1 MTNPLQTSR
10 TSANEKP
17 LLRVEGLVM
26 HFRAPGGPLFARQR
40 EVIQAVNDVS
50 LELYPGETLGLVG
63 ETGCG
68 KSTVA
73 RCIVQLYKPT
83 NGRIYFRDDEL
94 TGLSRRQLRALRRH
108 VQLIFQDPY
117 ASLNPRYSVRRIIRE
132 PLDIHRVGTLEE
144 RNQRVN
150 ELLEVVG
157 LNPYMADRYPHEF
170 SGGQRQR
177 ISIARALSLNPEL
190 IICDEPVSALD
201 VSIQAQILNLLEDL
215 QRERGLSYLFIAHDL
230 AVVKHISH
238 RIAVMYL
245 GRIVE
250 LSPGD
255 DLYANPL
262 HPYTQA
268 LTAAIPVAN
277 PAREREKRKL
287 RSSLGG
293 ELPSPRR
300 PPAGCHFHPRCPRA
314 FDLCSQQAPALA
326 EVEPGRWVACHLYAG
341 GAVEESRL
349 AG

>member
-1 MTNPLQTSR
+1 MTSGNDI
-10 TSANEKP
+10 P
-17 LLRVEGLVM
+17 LLKTEHLVM

-40 EVIQAVNDVS
+40 EVIHAVNDMS
-50 LELYPGETLGLVG
+50 FELHQGETLGLVG

-73 RCIVQLYKPT
+73 RCVVQLYQST
-83 NGRIYFRDDEL
+83 GGRVYYRGKDLTEL
-94 TGLSRRQLRALRRH
+94 RRSQLRPLRRH
-108 VQLIFQDPY
+108 IQLIFQDPY

-132 PLDIHRVGTLEE
+132 PLDIHRVGSINE
-144 RNQRVN
+144 RNERVN

-157 LNPYMADRYPHEF
+157 LNSYMADRFPHEF

-177 ISIARALSLNPEL
+177 ISIARALGLNPDL

-201 VSIQAQILNLLEDL
+201 VSIQAQILNLLGEL
-215 QRERGLSYLFIAHDL
+215 QQERGLSYLFIAHDL

-250 LSPGD
+250 LSPSAG
-255 DLYANPL
+255 LYSNPL

-268 LTAAIPVAN
+268 LTRAIPVPN
-277 PAREREKRKL
+277 PAREREKRRL
-287 RSSLGG
+287 RTSLGG

-300 PPAGCHFHPRCPRA
+300 PPSGCHFHPRCPRA
-314 FDLCSQQAPALA
+314 FDRCSKETPDLT
-326 EVEPGRWVACHLYAG
+326 EIESGHWVACHLYP
-341 GAVEESRL
+341 VTPML
-349 AG
+349 